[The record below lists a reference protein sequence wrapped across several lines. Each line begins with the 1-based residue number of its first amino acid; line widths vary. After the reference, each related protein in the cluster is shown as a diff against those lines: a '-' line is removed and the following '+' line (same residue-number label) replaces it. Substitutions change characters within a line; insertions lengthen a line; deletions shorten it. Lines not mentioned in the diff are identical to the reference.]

1 MATYQAVQTVSRVA
15 GSAISIYRFV
25 TFSTAD
31 SKYDHVGTAQSVRID
46 GISAEGVAA
55 DGDVFPMVVPNG
67 AIVKVEAGNAVTLG
81 ALVASDSSGRAI
93 DSTSSAGNWTAGV
106 ALTAAA
112 AAGEIIEI
120 QFIVD
125 RDQA

>member
-1 MATYQAVQTVSRVA
+1 MATYQGVQTVSRTA

-25 TFSTAD
+25 AFASGD
-31 SKYDHVGTAQSVRID
+31 SKYDHVGSTDGRMD

-55 DGDVFPMVVPNG
+55 DGDVFPMILPNG
-67 AIVKVEAGNAVTLG
+67 AICKVEAG
-81 ALVASDSSGRAI
+81 ALVAVGATVASDNAGRAI
-93 DSTSSAGNWTAGV
+93 TATSGAGNWTAGI

-120 QFIVD
+120 QFIQD

>member
-1 MATYQAVQTVSRVA
+1 MATYQAVSTVSRVA
-15 GSAISIYRFV
+15 GSAITIYRFV
-25 TFSTAD
+25 AFSSAD
-31 SKYDHVGTAQSVRID
+31 SKYDHVGTAQARID

-67 AIVKVEAGNAVTLG
+67 AIVKVEAGAAVTLG
-81 ALVASDSSGRAI
+81 GLVGSDTSGRAI
-93 DSTSSAGNWTAGV
+93 DAVSTANNWTAGI

>member
-25 TFSTAD
+25 AFASGD
-31 SKYDHVGTAQSVRID
+31 SKYDHVGSAQARMD

-55 DGDVFPMVVPNG
+55 DGDVFPMVLPNG
-67 AIVKVEAGNAVTLG
+67 AIVKVEAGDVVSVG
-81 ALVASDSSGRAI
+81 ATVASDSSGRAI
-93 DSTSSAGNWTAGV
+93 TAVSTANNWTAGI

>member
-25 TFSTAD
+25 AFASGD
-31 SKYDHVGTAQSVRID
+31 SKYDHVGSAQARMD

-55 DGDVFPMVVPNG
+55 DGDVFPMVLPNG
-67 AIVKVEAGNAVTLG
+67 AIVKVEAGDAVSVG
-81 ALVASDSSGRAI
+81 ATVASDSSGRAI
-93 DSTSSAGNWTAGV
+93 TAVSTANNWTAGI